1 MQGSPSGANYTKD
14 KKFSIIGDAKA
25 MTLFGSHLWSKG
37 KKLVICEGEIDAMSV
52 SQVQGH
58 KWATVSL
65 GHGAPSAVKTI
76 KANWDYLMGF
86 DELIIMMDSDDAGVK
101 AAQDIAEA
109 LPVGKADSQTALQ
122 RCQRVSGAKQRA

>member
-1 MQGSPSGANYTKD
+1 
-14 KKFSIIGDAKA
+14 
-25 MTLFGSHLWSKG
+25 
-37 KKLVICEGEIDAMSV
+37 MSV

-58 KWATVSL
+58 KWATVGL
-65 GHGAPSAVKTI
+65 GMAHQCCVKTI

-109 LPVGKADSQTALQ
+109 LPVGQSQD
-122 RCQRVSGAKQRA
+122 CHMPS